1 MTFKFL
7 KLPDLPLSNIMSMM
21 DVSELLKLSSCHLKM
36 RNVAVSMKQIKSF
49 FFLPY
54 EKKEELNCVDIFEL
68 LKFHRH
74 LDYAKFL
81 RVNPISF
88 NLIVSNE
95 IGIEIRLKDDKLL
108 KWNIFMEFIGN
119 AENYRGATPY
129 FLTVDGEIVPSVLT
143 RKSELYTF
151 WNDRLEGLKTMIAWL
166 RRSFNIFFE
175 NFHVEGGSQPEFSKE
190 LRSIVNFANYRQHLF
205 LNVMIDERKRSV
217 PYSDAT
223 FLAENVRAFKK
234 LSHLGRGLSMGPPAN
249 RVIDSKHLLITQ
261 SRWFTID
268 HLLMTNCV
276 TIQLVNSGL
285 DMHEL
290 SIFTRHVLKGEF
302 PKLKHFCVKTYHK
315 NWVSCILFKTN
326 QYYNKRG
333 YIRDGVYRTAND
345 QLIRIPIGIV
355 IESLNGQVLA
365 TLIFPMQSDHPNKL
379 KTFEMLIWP
388 DFDGS
393 NFDRNEVHYHPLG
406 RAD

>member
-7 KLPDLPLSNIMSMM
+7 DLPLLPLEEIMSMM
-21 DVSELLKLSSCHLKM
+21 DVSDLLKISSCN
-36 RNVAVSMKQIKSF
+36 RTIRDVAKGRKQIKSF
-49 FFLPY
+49 YFLPY
-54 EKKEELNCVDIFEL
+54 AQKEMMDSVDVFEL
-68 LKFHRH
+68 LQIHRH
-74 LDYAKFL
+74 LDYAKFF

-119 AENYRGATPY
+119 AENYRGTKPY
-129 FLTVDGEIVPSVLT
+129 FLKINGEIVPSVLT
-143 RKSELYTF
+143 KKSEMYTF
-151 WNDRLEGLKTMIAWL
+151 WNDRLEGVKTMIAWL
-166 RRSFNIFFE
+166 RRSFNMYFE
-175 NFHVEGGSQPEFSKE
+175 TFHVEGGSHPEFSKE

-205 LNVMIDERKRSV
+205 TNVMIDERKQLISHADLNFV
-217 PYSDAT
+217 
-223 FLAENVRAFKK
+223 AENVTAFKK
-234 LSHLGRGLSMGPPAN
+234 HSHLGRGDFKGPRSN
-249 RVIDSKHLLITQ
+249 RFVESKSLLITD
-261 SRWFTID
+261 SRWFTLD
-268 HLLMTNCV
+268 HLLMTHCS
-276 TIQLVNSGL
+276 TIRLVDSAL

-290 SIFTRHVLKGEF
+290 SIFTLKVLKGDY

-326 QYYNKRG
+326 MFYSKRG

-355 IESLNGQVLA
+355 IESLNREVLA
-365 TLIFPMQSDHPNKL
+365 TLIFPMQSDHPKKL

-406 RAD
+406 RAN